1 MIEWIIRRSV
11 ANRFLVLMGALFLS
25 IWGTWTIIN
34 TPVDALPDLS
44 DVQVI
49 IKTSYPGQAPQ
60 IVENQVTYPL
70 TTTMLSVPGAK
81 TVRGFSQFGDSYVYV
96 IFEDGTDPYWARSR
110 CWSTSTRYRVSCL
123 RESALSWA
131 RCHGCWLDL

>member
-11 ANRFLVLMGALFLS
+11 ANRFLVMMAALFLS
-25 IWGTWTIIN
+25 VWGTRTIIN

-60 IVENQVTYPL
+60 IVET
-70 TTTMLSVPGAK
+70 
-81 TVRGFSQFGDSYVYV
+81 
-96 IFEDGTDPYWARSR
+96 RSPIR
-110 CWSTSTRYRVSCL
+110 SLLPCCRYRAQRPC
-123 RESALSWA
+123 AAFLSLVTPT
-131 RCHGCWLDL
+131 CTSF

>member
-1 MIEWIIRRSV
+1 MIAWIIRRAV
-11 ANRFLVLMGALFLS
+11 ANRFLVMMGALFLS
-25 IWGTWTIIN
+25 VWGTWTIIN

-96 IFEDGTDPYWARSR
+96 IFEDGPISTGPARAFWNISIRFREAACWCQFGNWAR
-110 CWSTSTRYRVSCL
+110 RYGR
-123 RESALSWA
+123 
-131 RCHGCWLDL
+131 GLDL

>member
-11 ANRFLVLMGALFLS
+11 ANRFLVMMGALFLS

-81 TVRGFSQFGDSYVYV
+81 TVRGFSGTVAKLAMRQPFVLFKGLTFQKLCLPGAFRPGDHHNKM
-96 IFEDGTDPYWARSR
+96 
-110 CWSTSTRYRVSCL
+110 L
-123 RESALSWA
+123 RP
-131 RCHGCWLDL
+131 G

>member
-11 ANRFLVLMGALFLS
+11 ANRFLVMMGALFLS

-81 TVRGFSQFGDSYVYV
+81 TVRGFSQFV
-96 IFEDGTDPYWARSR
+96 IPMCMSFLKTEPISTGPAPA
-110 CWSTSTRYRVSCL
+110 CWNTLIKYRETACR
-123 RESALSWA
+123 REL
-131 RCHGCWLDL
+131 